1 MLPVMGALALSL
13 VPAAAGV
20 APSQTKPL
28 GDGEGTRSERGH
40 KREPRLSLG
49 EERAPCAATK
59 KAGSRASPLRLDLSL
74 VSPGCR
80 HHHGIPGITTCRGSI
95 GSRKPENSLI
105 AR

>member
-1 MLPVMGALALSL
+1 MLPIMGTLALSL

-40 KREPRLSLG
+40 KKEPWLSLG

-59 KAGSRASPLRLDLSL
+59 KAG
-74 VSPGCR
+74 
-80 HHHGIPGITTCRGSI
+80 IPGTTTSCRGSI